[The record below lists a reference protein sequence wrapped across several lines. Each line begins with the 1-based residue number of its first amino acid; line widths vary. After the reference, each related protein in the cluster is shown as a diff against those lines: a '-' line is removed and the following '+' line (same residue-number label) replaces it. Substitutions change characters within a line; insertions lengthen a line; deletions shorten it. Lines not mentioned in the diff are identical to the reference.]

1 MEFSTSPSY
10 SITMRCSIEN
20 RPGMFGRLAT
30 AIGEES
36 GNLGAIDIVS
46 VSSSVLVR
54 DITINAHDEVHA
66 QRIIDRVN
74 SMDGVQVVHVSDRTF
89 LMHLGGKI
97 EMRSKVPV
105 KTRDDLSMAYT
116 PGVARI
122 CIAIAEDPAKAW
134 NLTIKRNTV
143 AVVSDGSAVLGLGN
157 IGPLAAMPVMEGK
170 CMLFKEFAG
179 LDAFPICLDTQDPD
193 EIIETVARLAPVFG
207 GINLE
212 DIAAP
217 RCFVVEDALRERI
230 DIPVFHDD
238 QHGTAIVV
246 LAALTNALRVVQKPL
261 ESVRVIMLG
270 AGAAGIAC
278 AKILMAAGASDI
290 VLCDREGA
298 IYRGRR
304 EGMNPFKEQIA
315 EETNPTGVRGE
326 VNDVLAGSDV
336 FIGLSGPGLIRPQAV
351 AQMNQ
356 DAIVFAMANPTPEVM
371 PEEIHDYVRVIAT
384 GRSDY
389 PNQINNLLAFP
400 GVLRGALD
408 CQARTVNE
416 AMKMAAA
423 QAIANVVAP
432 EELSEEYI
440 IPSVFN
446 KRVVTDVA
454 EAVKAAAYETR
465 VARRE
470 RRTAEEEASVASLA
484 ASSSR

>member
-1 MEFSTSPSY
+1 MEVGTSPSY
-10 SITMRCSIEN
+10 SITMRCALEN

-30 AIGEES
+30 AIGEEG
-36 GNLGAIDIVS
+36 GNLGAIDIADVGA
-46 VSSSVLVR
+46 SVLVR
-54 DITINAHDEVHA
+54 DITVDARDEAHSR
-66 QRIIDRVN
+66 RIIDRVN
-74 SMDGVQVVHVSDRTF
+74 AIDGVRVVHVSDRTF
-89 LMHLGGKI
+89 LLHLGGKI
-97 EMRSKVPV
+97 EVKSKVPIR
-105 KTRDDLSMAYT
+105 TRDDLSMAYT

-122 CIAIAEDPAKAW
+122 CNAIAADPAKAW

-143 AVVSDGSAVLGLGN
+143 AVVTDGSAVLGLGN

-246 LAALTNALRVVQKPL
+246 TAALTNALRVVNK
-261 ESVRVIMLG
+261 SMADIRVVILG
-270 AGAAGIAC
+270 AGAAGVAC
-278 AKILMAAGASDI
+278 TKMLLAAGVRDI
-290 VLCDREGA
+290 IVCDREGA
-298 IYRGRR
+298 IYQGRR
-304 EGMNPFKEQIA
+304 GNMNPFKEQLA
-315 EETNPTGVRGE
+315 TETNPGRAQGNVNE
-326 VNDVLAGSDV
+326 VLPGADV
-336 FIGLSGPGLIRPQAV
+336 FIGVSGPGLVDPAAV
-351 AQMNQ
+351 ARMNH
-356 DAIVFAMANPTPEVM
+356 DAIVFAMANPTPEVS
-371 PEEIHDYVRVIAT
+371 PEAIHDFARIIAT

-408 CQARTVNE
+408 CQARVVNE
-416 AMKMAAA
+416 AMKMAASR
-423 QAIANVVAP
+423 AIADV
-432 EELSEEYI
+432 LSPQEVGEEYI

-446 KRVVTDVA
+446 RRVATDVA
-454 EAVKAAAYETR
+454 EAVKAAAYETH

-470 RRTAEEEASVASLA
+470 RHTAEEELAVATIGALA
-484 ASSSR
+484 Y